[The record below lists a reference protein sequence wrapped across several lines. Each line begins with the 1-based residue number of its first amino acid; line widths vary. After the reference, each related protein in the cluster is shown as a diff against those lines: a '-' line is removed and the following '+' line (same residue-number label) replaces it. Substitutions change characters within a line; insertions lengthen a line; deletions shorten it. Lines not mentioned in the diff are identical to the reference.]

1 MTVLTA
7 AEAGPG
13 TVRTARARALCA
25 PLGAAGAV
33 AAATVALNRT
43 GGHDLGPLATCW
55 FHAGTGLYCPF
66 CGSLRGVAA
75 LSHGDVLTALHDNAP
90 VMLLLGVATLIWGRR
105 ILFAF
110 AGKTVERTGING
122 LANMS
127 LAAFFL
133 VFTIY
138 RNTPYGAWLAPLS

>member
-1 MTVLTA
+1 
-7 AEAGPG
+7 
-13 TVRTARARALCA
+13 VRTSRARALSA

-33 AAATVALNRT
+33 VAATVALNRT

-110 AGKTVERTGING
+110 AGRTVGRNGING
-122 LANMS
+122 PAS
-127 LAAFFL
+127 VALAAFFL
-133 VFTIY
+133 VFMIY

>member
-1 MTVLTA
+1 MVHAA
-7 AEAGPG
+7 AESGPG
-13 TVRTARARALCA
+13 TVRTSRARALSV

-33 AAATVALNRT
+33 AAATFVLQRT
-43 GGHDLGPLATCW
+43 GGHHLGPLVTCW
-55 FHAGTGLYCPF
+55 FHAATGLYCPF

-75 LSHGDVLTALHDNAP
+75 LSRGDALSALHDNAP

-105 ILFAF
+105 VLYALR
-110 AGKTVERTGING
+110 GKVVDQPRTSTRGNW
-122 LANMS
+122 A

-133 VFTIY
+133 VFMIY